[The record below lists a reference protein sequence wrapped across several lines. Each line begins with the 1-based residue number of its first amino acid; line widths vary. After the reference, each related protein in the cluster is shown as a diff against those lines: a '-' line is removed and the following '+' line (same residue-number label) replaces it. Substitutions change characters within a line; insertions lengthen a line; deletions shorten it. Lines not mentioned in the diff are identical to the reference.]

1 MGFLSVLSF
10 AHKLTAERLA
20 SGGLAVDAT
29 VGTGADTLFLAKC
42 AGARGGVYGFD
53 IQPAALTLAEE
64 RLRLAREE
72 APAALAPVTLLAR
85 SHAAMVEAVP
95 PQWHGRVSAV
105 MFNLGYLPSGDADK
119 TIITETGSTLAAL
132 AAALTLLRPGGI
144 ITAVLY
150 PGHDGGDREAAAV
163 EAWAAG
169 LPQQLAQS
177 IIYRQLQRAAAPYVI
192 AVEKKKGAEPY
203 DGSKQA

>member
-10 AHKLTAERLA
+10 AHKVTAERLA
-20 SGGLAVDAT
+20 AGGLAIDAT
-29 VGTGADTLFLAKC
+29 VGTGADTLFLARC
-42 AGARGGVYGFD
+42 AGPRGAVYGFD
-53 IQPAALTLAEE
+53 IQPAALALAED

-85 SHAAMVEAVP
+85 SHAAMEEAVP
-95 PQWHGRVSAV
+95 PQWHGAVSAV

-132 AAALTLLRPGGI
+132 DAALTLLRPGGI

-169 LPQQLAQS
+169 LPQRLAQS
-177 IIYRQLQRAAAPYVI
+177 IIYRQLQRAGAPYVI
-192 AVEKKKGAEPY
+192 AVEKKKGAESY